1 MVSRNVQH
9 VEVVAVELNLRPL
22 FDLEAHRGKGT
33 RNLSHHPR
41 RGVKTALWDGPAGER
56 HVDTL
61 PLDHFGE
68 VGAPQFLFSLG
79 EVFLQ
84 DGLGAV
90 RRRAQP
96 RSLLLR
102 YRAETPEY
110 LRQRPVPAQH
120 GHAPLFETVQIG
132 NGLQPLKGLVSRPF
146 DHIGLWLHSRRKRP

>member
-1 MVSRNVQH
+1 MVGRNVQH
-9 VEVVAVELNLRPL
+9 VEVVVVELDLRPL
-22 FDLEAHRGKGT
+22 FDLEADRGKDT

-41 RGVKTALWDGPAGER
+41 RGVETALRYGPAGER

-61 PLDHFGE
+61 PLDDIGE
-68 VGAPQFLFSLG
+68 VGAPEFLLPLR
-79 EVFLQ
+79 EVFFK

-90 RRRAQP
+90 CRRTQP

-102 YRAETPEY
+102 SRAETPEY

-146 DHIGLWLHSRRKRP
+146 DHIVMRGHDRGKRP

>member
-1 MVSRNVQH
+1 M
-9 VEVVAVELNLRPL
+9 
-22 FDLEAHRGKGT
+22 
-33 RNLSHHPR
+33 
-41 RGVKTALWDGPAGER
+41 
-56 HVDTL
+56 
-61 PLDHFGE
+61 
-68 VGAPQFLFSLG
+68 GAPQFLFSLG

-90 RRRAQP
+90 CRRAQP

-132 NGLQPLKGLVSRPF
+132 NGLEPFQGLVSRPF
-146 DHIGLWLHSRRKRP
+146 DHIGLCGGIDRRKASVGGVYQVEAL